1 MSQSLD
7 PDQARHIVGHD
18 LDPNCLQRLSAE
30 DTRRQKVIKNDTF
43 SLELSTTACVC
54 GIRTIW
60 WLHSKVG
67 SQTLAGRL
75 RFNIASSAMSREAE
89 SKTKGIS
96 EISELCLSPRAHN

>member
-1 MSQSLD
+1 MSHSLD
-7 PDQARHIVGHD
+7 PDKAQHIVGPD
-18 LDPNCLQRLSAE
+18 LDPNCLQRLSAD
-30 DTRRQKVIKNDTF
+30 DTRRQKVKVTF

-89 SKTKGIS
+89 SKTKVIS
-96 EISELCLSPRAHN
+96 EISKLCLSPRAHN